1 VIAPWLGRA
10 VTSLEDV
17 VVGARLLWRLPSF
30 LDHSVAPAH
39 ARAVLAG
46 WLARR
51 EPDFLALVKRSVFE
65 DPGSPYRPLLGWA
78 GCQYG
83 DVERLVER
91 EGVEGTLR
99 ALFRAGIYLT
109 ADELKGRRP
118 VVRGG
123 ASFTVNPDQLR
134 NRALTT
140 HLSGQSTGTGGP
152 RTPVRIDLA
161 HVWDQVIDLRLFI
174 EARGDAASVHAVWGV
189 PGGWATSLLLRLSGC
204 GLLPARWFT
213 QIDLAAEGLHPRY
226 RWSARALVWGS
237 RMVGVPLPVPRH
249 VPIEAP
255 LPIARWMVET
265 LGTGRI
271 PHLWTYASSATRVC
285 QAAAKAGLDIR
296 GARFSVS
303 GEPVTPARLT
313 AVRET
318 GAEIVPRY
326 GASDCGQ
333 IGFGCLDPEFPDEV
347 HWLSDL
353 HALIQP
359 PEDGSIPG
367 LPRRLLFMTSLRPT
381 ARNILLNAS
390 LGDQGTITDRTC
402 GCPFE
407 EEGWRVHVHSIRSD
421 EKVTA
426 AGMKF
431 SDAELIRV
439 LEDVL
444 PARFGGAA
452 THYQLVEEET
462 PGGQSRLRLLVHPVV
477 GPLDLDRVAEEF
489 LGAISRGSGV
499 ERVMG
504 LVWREADVLRVERRA
519 PMSTA
524 TGKIL
529 HLHRASSRAES
540 TLSTG

>member
-1 VIAPWLGRA
+1 MA
-10 VTSLEDV
+10 SLEDG

-30 LDHSVAPAH
+30 VRHRVGPAH
-39 ARAVLAG
+39 ARAILAG

-51 EPDFLALVKRSVFE
+51 ELDFLALVKRSVFE
-65 DPGSPYRPLLGWA
+65 DPGSPYRPLLAWA

-83 DVERLVER
+83 DVERLVAR
-91 EGVEGTLR
+91 EGLEGALR
-99 ALFRAGIYLT
+99 ALFRSGIYLT
-109 ADELKGRRP
+109 GDELKGRRP

-123 ASFTVNPDQLR
+123 ASLILNPDRLR

-140 HLSGQSTGTGGP
+140 HLSGQSTGTGGA

-161 HVWDQVIDLRLFI
+161 HVWDQVVDLRLFI
-174 EARGDAASVHAVWGV
+174 EARGDAGSVHAVWGV
-189 PGGWATSLLLRLSGC
+189 PGGWAASLLLRLTGC
-204 GLLPARWFT
+204 GLVPARWFT
-213 QIDLAAEGLHPRY
+213 QLDPAADGLHPRY
-226 RWSARALVWGS
+226 RWSARTLVWGS
-237 RMVGVPLPVPRH
+237 RMMGVPLPAPRH
-249 VPIEAP
+249 VPIDAP
-255 LPIARWMVET
+255 LPIARWMAET
-265 LGTGRI
+265 LGAGRV

-285 QAAAKAGLDIR
+285 QAATGAGLDLR

-303 GEPVTPARLT
+303 GEPLTPARV
-313 AVRET
+313 AAARAA

-333 IGFGCLDPEFPDEV
+333 IGFGCLDPELPDEV

-353 HALIQP
+353 HAVIQP
-359 PEDGSIPG
+359 PEDDPTPG

-381 ARNILLNAS
+381 ARTILLNAS
-390 LGDQGTITDRTC
+390 LGDQGTVTDRTC

-407 EEGWRVHVHSIRSD
+407 AEGWQVHVHSIRSD

-431 SDAELIRV
+431 PDAELVRV
-439 LEDVL
+439 LEEVL

-462 PGGQSRLRLLVHPVV
+462 VRGQSRLRLLVHPAV
-477 GPLDLDRVAEEF
+477 GPLDPERVAEAF
-489 LGAISRGSGV
+489 LDALGQGSGV

-504 LVWREADVLRVERRA
+504 LAWREAGVLRVERRPPLPA
-519 PMSTA
+519 A

-529 HLHRASSRAES
+529 HLHRAARRVES
-540 TLSTG
+540 ALSIG

>member
-1 VIAPWLGRA
+1 M
-10 VTSLEDV
+10 TSFEDV
-17 VVGARLLWRLPSF
+17 VVGTRLVWRLPAFFRDSIT
-30 LDHSVAPAH
+30 PAH

-51 EPDFLALVKRSVFE
+51 EPDLLALVKRSVFE
-65 DPGSPYRPLLGWA
+65 DPGSPYRPLLAWA

-83 DVERLVER
+83 DVERLVEC
-91 EGVEGTLR
+91 EGVEGALR

-123 ASFTVNPDQLR
+123 VSFAVNPDRLR

-174 EARGDAASVHAVWGV
+174 EARGDTGSVHAVWAV

-204 GLLPARWFT
+204 GLVPARWFT
-213 QIDLAAEGLHPRY
+213 QIDPAADGLHPRY
-226 RWSARALVWGS
+226 RWSVRTLVWGS
-237 RMVGVPLPVPRH
+237 RMAGVPLPAPRH

-255 LPIARWMVET
+255 LPIARWMAET
-265 LGTGRI
+265 LRSRRI

-285 QAAAKAGLDIR
+285 QVAAQAGLDIR

-303 GEPVTPARLT
+303 GEPVTPARLA
-313 AVRET
+313 AVQET

-333 IGFGCLDPEFPDEV
+333 IGLGCLDPELPDEV

-353 HALIQP
+353 HAVIQP
-359 PEDGSIPG
+359 PDDGSTPG
-367 LPRRLLFMTSLRPT
+367 LPPRMLFMTSLRPT

-390 LGDQGTITDRTC
+390 LGDQGTITGRTC

-407 EEGWRVHVHSIRSD
+407 AEGWRVHVHSIRSD

-462 PGGQSRLRLLVHPVV
+462 SGGQSRLRLLVHPFV
-477 GPLDLDRVAEEF
+477 GPLDPDRVAEAF
-489 LGAISRGSGV
+489 LDAISRGSGV

-504 LVWREADVLRVERRA
+504 LAWREADVLRVERRA
-519 PMSTA
+519 PICTA

-529 HLHRASSRAES
+529 HFHRTSTRAGSVPS
-540 TLSTG
+540 TA